1 MNIELFAVNY
11 SDLDFRN
18 LGFGKDKKKS
28 IENIDFK
35 IKPILK
41 ARYFTKVGLVEL
53 SSYGGKI
60 KFEFLVLKIQ
70 ILFSRH
76 MNSSLQGRLS

>member
-1 MNIELFAVNY
+1 MDGFCVSKCQPVCENGMNIELFAVNY
-11 SDLDFRN
+11 SDFRN

-41 ARYFTKVGLVEL
+41 A
-53 SSYGGKI
+53 
-60 KFEFLVLKIQ
+60 
-70 ILFSRH
+70 
-76 MNSSLQGRLS
+76 